1 MYDTQFR
8 EDGNHMTQKHNPV
21 VHYLRVLVYM
31 LLALVLRVI
40 AFAPL
45 YCLTLDSAWKYLWV
59 LCPVLL
65 LFVVLP
71 SRFSFAQAL
80 VNGLEDRSFSL
91 KKAFCPCHYTE
102 KLREAL
108 LHALHVIKW
117 GLPMAA
123 LGVFAYVWYTQVD
136 AITVIRSVSELGAW
150 ASSVWCSVVNLFGAE
165 QAPVIN
171 GLMEGV
177 YTVLV
182 IIALAALIWA
192 IGVLRN
198 SASRY
203 IWAIAARNDRV
214 PSAER
219 RRRLR
224 GRRLSQLAVGLI
236 NLVLL
241 VPFLA
246 VSGKQL
252 MNIVSDLSGQL
263 MMVMVGSLPQLDLS
277 GVAQPLILAFAG
289 LYLPLLPIRR
299 MMTASFA
306 CSEKKQKAAKVSAEV
321 Q

>member
-21 VHYLRVLVYM
+21 VYYLRVLVYM

-45 YCLTLDSAWKYLWV
+45 GFSALDSAWKHLWV

-65 LFVVLP
+65 IFVVLP
-71 SRFSFAQAL
+71 SRFSFAQAM
-80 VNGLEDRSFSL
+80 VNGREDRSFSI

-108 LHALHVIKW
+108 LHAVHVIKW

-136 AITVIRSVSELGAW
+136 AITVIRAVTELGAW
-150 ASSVWCSVVNLFGAE
+150 ASAAWCSVANLFGAE
-165 QAPVIN
+165 LVPVVN

-177 YTVLV
+177 YVVLAIV
-182 IIALAALIWA
+182 ALAAVIWLIG
-192 IGVLRN
+192 IVRN

-224 GRRLSQLAVGLI
+224 RRMSQLVVGLI
-236 NLVLL
+236 NLILW

-246 VSGKQL
+246 VAGSQL
-252 MNIVSDLSGQL
+252 MTLVSDLSGQL
-263 MMVMVGSLPQLDLS
+263 MMVMVGSMPQVDMS
-277 GVAQPLILAFAG
+277 GAVRPLVLAFVC

-299 MMTASFA
+299 MLTASFA
-306 CSEKKQKAAKVSAEV
+306 CGEKKQKAAKAAAEAK
-321 Q
+321 

>member
-21 VHYLRVLVYM
+21 AYYLRVLVYM
-31 LLALVLRVI
+31 LMALVLRVL

-45 YCLTLDSAWKYLWV
+45 YCLTLDAAWKHLWI

-65 LFVVLP
+65 IFVVLP

-80 VNGLEDRSFSL
+80 VNGREERSFSL
-91 KKAFCPCHYTE
+91 KEAFCPCHYTE

-123 LGVFAYVWYTQVD
+123 LCVFAYVWYTQVD
-136 AITVIRSVSELGAW
+136 AITVIRSVTDLGAW
-150 ASSVWCSVVNLFGAE
+150 ASAVWCSAANLFGADL
-165 QAPVIN
+165 APVAN

-177 YTVLV
+177 YVVLA
-182 IIALAALIWA
+182 IIALAALIWM
-192 IGVLRN
+192 IGVMRN

-203 IWAIAARNDRV
+203 IWAIAIRNDRV

-219 RRRLR
+219 RRRLH
-224 GRRLSQLAVGLI
+224 GRRMSQLAVGLI
-236 NLVLL
+236 NFVLL
-241 VPFLA
+241 LPFLA
-246 VSGKQL
+246 VAGKQL
-252 MNIVSDLSGQL
+252 MNIVTDLSSQL
-263 MMVMVGSLPQLDLS
+263 MMVMIGSMPQIDLT
-277 GVAQPLILAFAG
+277 GAVKPLLLAFAG

-299 MMTASFA
+299 MLTVSFA
-306 CSEKKQKAAKVSAEV
+306 CGEKKQKALKASAEA